1 MPRFE
6 REALL
11 AAVLLV
17 VTLLVGVA
25 GGVVLERWVLRER
38 RPPMVARGPGM
49 GAMPRRDP
57 ADLRLQFTRQ
67 LAQELDLDSGQR
79 RTADSLIRLQQQEA
93 RAAMRALRPRLDSI
107 NAHTEQKIG
116 ALLTPEQRQRWEE
129 LRARR
134 IRQRR

>member
-25 GGVVLERWVLRER
+25 GGVALERFVLRER
-38 RPPMVARGPGM
+38 RPSMMARSPGM
-49 GAMPRRDP
+49 GAMPRDP
-57 ADLRLQFTRQ
+57 AELRLRYTRQ
-67 LAQELDLDSGQR
+67 LASALELTPEQR

-107 NAHTEQKIG
+107 NARTEQEIRT
-116 ALLTPEQRQRWEE
+116 LLTPEQRQRWEQF
-129 LRARR
+129 RARR
-134 IRQRR
+134 RP